1 VIELPASFNSQS
13 ISTVNHGVPDDKQ
26 VLAWNTAYPDF
37 DKLLE
42 ELPRHDYLKEAV
54 VDVRVVTTLLR

>member
-1 VIELPASFNSQS
+1 VVELPASFNSQN

-26 VLAWNTAYPDF
+26 LLAWNTAYPDF

-54 VDVRVVTTLLR
+54 VDLRVVTPLLR